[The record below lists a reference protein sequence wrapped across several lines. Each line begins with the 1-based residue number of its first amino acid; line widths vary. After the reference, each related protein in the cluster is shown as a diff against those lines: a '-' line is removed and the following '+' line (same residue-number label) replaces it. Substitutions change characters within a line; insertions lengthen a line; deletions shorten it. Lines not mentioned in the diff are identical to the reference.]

1 MQETKQCKE
10 NECQPTKQCFETTN
24 ARKKNIYKKN
34 ENICAYICEDEEEE
48 RELKKLTLTQM
59 ECRCSRRRQTQSAN
73 AKRRQRRE
81 RKYENVCGALQN
93 LG

>member
-1 MQETKQCKE
+1 MPANETVLRDHQWKE
-10 NECQPTKQCFETTN
+10 
-24 ARKKNIYKKN
+24 KNIYKKK
-34 ENICAYICEDEEEE
+34 ENIYAYICEDEEEE

-59 ECRCSRRRQTQSAN
+59 ECRCSIRRRTQSAN

-81 RKYENVCGALQN
+81 RKYEIVCGALQN